1 MKAKQNVKMF
11 KIDGVD
17 ANKDNITSGKYPFW
31 SYEHMY
37 TKGEAKDLSKT
48 FIDYMTS
55 DENKPLI
62 EKLGYIPS
70 SDMKV
75 K

>member
-1 MKAKQNVKMF
+1 MVL
-11 KIDGVD
+11 KIDNVE
-17 ANKDNITSGKYPFW
+17 ASKINITSGKYPFW

-37 TKGEAKDLSKT
+37 TKGEPKDLSKT
-48 FIDYMTS
+48 FIEYMKS
-55 DENKPLI
+55 DENKALI
-62 EKLGYIPS
+62 EKSGYIPA